1 MFRVLMWVLAA
12 ILIAALG
19 AGLWIFKNIAS
30 SGQFSSLK
38 EMPLTDCRQVPGIV
52 GAEDIVIDHE
62 SGFVF
67 FSATDRRAWFTKT
80 ELKSAGIYLG
90 LTDKP
95 ELTPQLLTANL
106 GETFRPHGIS
116 LFRGAEFQKTLAV
129 VNHPTQ
135 GASEVMLFD
144 VIEERPNGGAA
155 VVSLKLRQTIR
166 DPLMPS
172 ANDVHLVGPNQ
183 FYASVDHGSETALGR
198 QLEQW
203 FALPRSS
210 AVYWDGAKMSRVA
223 DGLRYAN
230 GVNGSA
236 DGSMIYIAETLGFT
250 VRFFD
255 RDAATGALKERDH
268 LYLGTG
274 LDNIDVDAAG
284 TLWIAAHPHML
295 DFLAHAGDPAKLSPS
310 QVLRVSPP
318 GAEKREARQ
327 VYLGLGSEISGS
339 SVAAV
344 HQGRMLIGAVFEP
357 KYLNCAAP
365 E

>member
-1 MFRVLMWVLAA
+1 
-12 ILIAALG
+12 
-19 AGLWIFKNIAS
+19 
-30 SGQFSSLK
+30 
-38 EMPLTDCRQVPGIV
+38 
-52 GAEDIVIDHE
+52 
-62 SGFVF
+62 
-67 FSATDRRAWFTKT
+67 
-80 ELKSAGIYLG
+80 
-90 LTDKP
+90 
-95 ELTPQLLTANL
+95 
-106 GETFRPHGIS
+106 
-116 LFRGAEFQKTLAV
+116 
-129 VNHPTQ
+129 
-135 GASEVMLFD
+135 
-144 VIEERPNGGAA
+144 
-155 VVSLKLRQTIR
+155 
-166 DPLMPS
+166 
-172 ANDVHLVGPNQ
+172 
-183 FYASVDHGSETALGR
+183 
-198 QLEQW
+198 
-203 FALPRSS
+203 
-210 AVYWDGAKMSRVA
+210 
-223 DGLRYAN
+223 
-230 GVNGSA
+230 
-236 DGSMIYIAETLGFT
+236 MIYIAETLGFT